1 MSVNSTRRS
10 RTGSKGERLSGFELV
25 TITFSFVLGLGVAQ
39 ILSAAS
45 SAVRVRDD
53 HPLHWKPFLFAL
65 CIFVLHVQFWF
76 ALFLLDTRIPSWSWG
91 FYAPLLLLAVI
102 LFMGGGVV
110 LPPAGAHAGE
120 SLRDDFEQRGRVSI
134 LFLIAYVL
142 GWIPLNIWLDGTWQ
156 TAGLFFNLVVAADL
170 AVAYWAR
177 SARARNLASMTVA
190 ALVGYGVLFVWS
202 TPDVLG

>member
-1 MSVNSTRRS
+1 
-10 RTGSKGERLSGFELV
+10 LV

-45 SAVRVRDD
+45 SAVRERDD
-53 HPLHWKPFLFAL
+53 HPLHWKPFLFAF

-102 LFMGGGVV
+102 LFMGGGIV
-110 LPPAGAHAGE
+110 LPPAGSHAGE
-120 SLRDDFEQRGRVSI
+120 SLRDDFEQRGRASI

-156 TAGLFFNLVVAADL
+156 SAGLFFNLVVAADL

-177 SARARNLASMTVA
+177 SARTRNLASMALA
-190 ALVGYGVLFVWS
+190 ALVAYGVLFVWS